1 MVLAGEMYRQMT
13 EQSFDKLHV
22 LVIDDD
28 PFILS
33 LLQRVLCSMGIIQTT
48 LTTNS
53 VEGVEAIACHL
64 NPVDVV
70 ISDLNMPSLDGVE
83 LIRHMEELHHSAS
96 LILISGEDDRILQTA
111 VKIAQERG
119 ISVLGALSKPINI
132 DELKGMFSSSRLMRD
147 DQGYHLN
154 LTAIGTELR
163 QAILKGDIV
172 PHYQPQLCIQSQ
184 KVVGVEAL
192 ARWNHPER
200 GTIPPNVFIPIAEK
214 LGLINHLTDTIFK
227 QGIADLARW
236 KSRGWDLMLSVNFS
250 PYCLSN
256 LEIPKQVKEMV
267 RAHDIPA
274 RHVVIEIT
282 ESLLSKDATTSLD
295 ILTRFRLKGF
305 GLSIDD
311 FGTGF
316 STMEQ
321 LQRVPFTELKL
332 DRSFV
337 HGIENSKVNQAIIE
351 TSLSLAKKLEISTVA
366 EGVETFK
373 ELEFVRRNGCDLAQG
388 YYISVPL
395 KAEDL
400 ELWLSK
406 NESFEYLFNN
416 PNCNGL

>member
-1 MVLAGEMYRQMT
+1 MT
-13 EQSFDKLHV
+13 EQSFEQLHV

-28 PFILS
+28 PFILNMLERALS
-33 LLQRVLCSMGIIQTT
+33 SMGIVQIT

-53 VEGVEAIACHL
+53 VEGAEAISCQL
-64 NPVDVV
+64 NPVNVV

-83 LIRHMEELHHSAS
+83 LIRHMEALHHSAS

-119 ISVLGALSKPINI
+119 IPVLGALSKPINTE
-132 DELKGMFSSSRLMRD
+132 ELKRMFSSSGLMGGN
-147 DQGYHLN
+147 QGYRVN
-154 LTAIGTELR
+154 LTAIGAELR
-163 QAILKGDIV
+163 QAIVKGDIV
-172 PHYQPQLCIQSQ
+172 PHYQPQLCIQSRQ
-184 KVVGVEAL
+184 VVGVEAL

-214 LGLINHLTDTIFK
+214 LGLINHLTEMIFK

-236 KSRGWDLMLSVNFS
+236 KANGWDLMLSVNFS
-250 PYCLSN
+250 HYCLSN
-256 LEIPKQVKEMV
+256 LEIPRQVKELVME
-267 RAHDIPA
+267 HNIPA
-274 RHVVIEIT
+274 RHIVIEIT

-337 HGIENSKVNQAIIE
+337 HEAENSKVSKAIIE

-366 EGVETFK
+366 EGVETFR
-373 ELEFVRRNGCDLAQG
+373 ELEFVMNNGCDLVQG
-388 YYISVPL
+388 YYVSPPMKV
-395 KAEDL
+395 EDF
-400 ELWLSK
+400 EQWLSD
-406 NESFEYLFNN
+406 NLSFDHLFKPPVSN
-416 PNCNGL
+416 